1 MMMKALGFFLVI
13 VIITQLLLSVSLVNS
28 IRSQAAVKRYYKS
41 HHNKVKQ
48 NFSTSIKIID
58 LSRLRITSSS
68 SSSSLPSSIPSR
80 LSTRQTTMM
89 MMTSA
94 VKSANLVLKK
104 RKKIKLKRKKL
115 QRIDGTILNGN
126 FIISRRKSIIFF

>member
-58 LSRLRITSSS
+58 LSRLRITSS